1 MISLREYQLSGVSRL
16 RDSIRQYK
24 RSILV
29 APTGAGKTRMA
40 IRIMQGAVE
49 QGNRCWFVVH
59 RRELCNQT
67 SRALWDAKLAHGMI
81 MSGKG
86 RSPQL
91 AQIATVITAANRIQT
106 MPVDQRPKVIIF
118 DECHR
123 SVSDSYQQIVDAC
136 PDAYII
142 GLTATPERTDG
153 RGLGELY
160 SDMIEVQDMAWL
172 IREGFLS
179 PYRLI
184 APVNGPDLSSVKT
197 KAGDYDIKQT
207 EKVMDRPTI
216 TGDAIRAY
224 RQYVDGKRCMVF
236 CVSIAH
242 SEHTCAQYNA
252 AGIPAEHI
260 DGTNSDKEREDALE
274 RFRAGQTLVLCTVQ
288 LAIEGLDIP
297 AVEAV
302 QQLRP
307 TQSVIVYLQLI
318 GRGLRPEQGKSEL
331 VILDQVNNWQRHGLP
346 DDVREWSLDGR
357 KKRKRS
363 TRDEDPELQI
373 QQCKQ
378 CFHIFKRGVSECPNC
393 GAEVEVTGRKIE
405 QVDGQLAEVDLDAA
419 RRERGREQAKA
430 RGLVD
435 LVSVGVSRGMKNPAA
450 WAAIVNAS
458 RQGRKP
464 TPAEFKE
471 ASAIYER
478 ITNPSEDIAGA
489 F

>member
-1 MISLREYQLSGVSRL
+1 
-16 RDSIRQYK
+16 
-24 RSILV
+24 
-29 APTGAGKTRMA
+29 
-40 IRIMQGAVE
+40 
-49 QGNRCWFVVH
+49 
-59 RRELCNQT
+59 
-67 SRALWDAKLAHGMI
+67 
-81 MSGKG
+81 
-86 RSPQL
+86 
-91 AQIATVITAANRIQT
+91 
-106 MPVDQRPKVIIF
+106 
-118 DECHR
+118 
-123 SVSDSYQQIVDAC
+123 
-136 PDAYII
+136 
-142 GLTATPERTDG
+142 
-153 RGLGELY
+153 
-160 SDMIEVQDMAWL
+160 
-172 IREGFLS
+172 
-179 PYRLI
+179 
-184 APVNGPDLSSVKT
+184 
-197 KAGDYDIKQT
+197 
-207 EKVMDRPTI
+207 
-216 TGDAIRAY
+216 
-224 RQYVDGKRCMVF
+224 MVF

-252 AGIPAEHI
+252 AGIQAEHI

-274 RFRAGQTLVLCTVQ
+274 RFRAGHTLVLCTVQ

-318 GRGLRPEQGKSEL
+318 GRGLRPEQGKAEL
-331 VILDQVNNWQRHGLP
+331 VILDQVNNWKRHGLP

-393 GAEVEVTGRKIE
+393 GAEIEVTGRKIE
-405 QVDGQLAEVDLDAA
+405 QVEGQLAEVDLDAA

-464 TPAEFKE
+464 TPIEFKE
-471 ASAIYER
+471 ASVIYER
-478 ITNPSEDIAGA
+478 ITSSSANIAGA